1 MTVPSSSSTPLANR
15 SSAPSTSCTT
25 HEPPP
30 IRGSGSQLSAMS
42 SPSTAATASPWPW
55 SPATVS
61 WIVSRTARP
70 ASKTRPSSWQN
81 SRQKSRDGPRRAWT
95 SATDRR
101 APRRQLFPMTA
112 AERAALREL
121 PDGEALCHGDFH
133 PRNVIVDGD
142 ELTIIDW
149 VDASSG
155 PPAADLARSAIIFL
169 GSRSATSPVP
179 CAIAWIPS
187 TRRT

>member
-1 MTVPSSSSTPLANR
+1 
-15 SSAPSTSCTT
+15 
-25 HEPPP
+25 
-30 IRGSGSQLSAMS
+30 
-42 SPSTAATASPWPW
+42 
-55 SPATVS
+55 
-61 WIVSRTARP
+61 
-70 ASKTRPSSWQN
+70 
-81 SRQKSRDGPRRAWT
+81 
-95 SATDRR
+95 
-101 APRRQLFPMTA
+101 MTA

-121 PDGEALCHGDFH
+121 PDGEALCYGDFH

-142 ELTIIDW
+142 ELTNIDW